1 MSSSNNLIINKS
13 KPLIGNLKIPG
24 DKSIS
29 HRSIILGALSNGELT
44 VSNFLTSDDCNAT
57 INAMRELGADISI
70 NESQVHIKGKGLFSL
85 KKPKQILDAGNSG
98 TLMRLLTGVLAVQDF
113 DSVITGDDS
122 LKKRPMGRIIK
133 PLTLCGAKIKANEN
147 KAPLSIYGTSSLNA
161 IEYNQDVASAQVK
174 SCLIL
179 AALHITGQST
189 FHEDIRTRDHT
200 ENLLEHFSC
209 EIERDANSFSLKGR
223 QKLIAKDILIGSDI
237 SSAAFFIVASLIVEG
252 SCIEM
257 HRVNMNKLRTGLV
270 TVLKNMGADIEISNV
285 KEVSNELIGNIKVR
299 HSKLK
304 SLEIKG
310 DIIPSLIDELP
321 ILFIACAAASGT
333 SKISGIEELRYK
345 ESDRIMAMEN
355 GLRAIGIGVQ
365 SSEDSIEITGGKITG
380 GKVNSYDDHRI
391 AMSFAV
397 AGLVS
402 QHSLTILETQN
413 ISTSFPTFVTI
424 LRELGVEVFEV

>member
-1 MSSSNNLIINKS
+1 MSSPNNLIINRS

-29 HRSIILGALSNGELT
+29 HRSIILGALSDGELT
-44 VSNFLTSDDCNAT
+44 ISNFLTSDDCNAT
-57 INAMRELGADISI
+57 IKAMRELGADISV
-70 NESQVHIKGKGLFSL
+70 NDNQVDIKGKGLFSL
-85 KKPKQILDAGNSG
+85 KKPKQIIDAGNSG
-98 TLMRLLTGVLAVQDF
+98 TLIRLLTGVLAVQDF

-122 LKKRPMGRIIK
+122 LKKRPMGRIIE
-133 PLTLCGAKIKANEN
+133 PLTLCGAKIKSNEY
-147 KAPLSIYGTSSLNA
+147 KAPLSIYGSCSVNP

-179 AALHITGQST
+179 SALYISGQST
-189 FHEDIRTRDHT
+189 FYEEIQTRDHT
-200 ENLLEHFSC
+200 ENLLEHLSY
-209 EIERDANSFSLKGR
+209 EINRDSNSLSLKGK
-223 QKLIAKDILIGSDI
+223 QNLIAKDIFIGSDI
-237 SSAAFFIVASLIVEG
+237 SSAAFFIVASLIVDG

-257 HRVNMNKLRTGLV
+257 RNVNINELRTGIV
-270 TVLKNMGADIEISNV
+270 TVLKGMGADIEISDI
-285 KEVSNELIGNIKVR
+285 KKVSNELLGNIRVR

-304 SLEIKG
+304 CADIKG
-310 DIIPSLIDELP
+310 EIIPSLIDELP
-321 ILFIACAAASGT
+321 ILFIACACASGI

-355 GLRAIGIGVQ
+355 GLRAIGINVH
-365 SSEDSIEITGGKITG
+365 SSKDSIEITGGKITG

-391 AMSFAV
+391 AMSFAI
-397 AGLVS
+397 AGLIS
-402 QHSLTILETQN
+402 KHSLTIKDTKN

>member
-1 MSSSNNLIINKS
+1 MSSPNNLIINRS

-29 HRSIILGALSNGELT
+29 HRSIILGALSDGELT
-44 VSNFLTSDDCNAT
+44 ISNFLTSDDCNAT
-57 INAMRELGADISI
+57 IKAMRELGADISV
-70 NESQVHIKGKGLFSL
+70 NDNQVDIKGKGLFSL
-85 KKPKQILDAGNSG
+85 KKPKQIIDAGNSG
-98 TLMRLLTGVLAVQDF
+98 TLIRLLTGVLAVQGF

-122 LKKRPMGRIIK
+122 LKKRPMGRIIE
-133 PLTLCGAKIKANEN
+133 PLTSCGAKIKSNEY
-147 KAPLSIYGTSSLNA
+147 KAPLSIYGSSSVNP

-179 AALHITGQST
+179 SALYISGQST
-189 FHEDIRTRDHT
+189 FYEEIQTRDHT
-200 ENLLEHFSC
+200 ENLLEHLSY
-209 EIERDANSFSLKGR
+209 EINRDSNSLSLKGK
-223 QKLIAKDILIGSDI
+223 QNLIAKDIFIGSDI
-237 SSAAFFIVASLIVEG
+237 SSAAFFIVASLIVDG

-257 HRVNMNKLRTGLV
+257 RNVNINALRTGIV
-270 TVLKNMGADIEISNV
+270 TVLKGMGADIEISDI
-285 KEVSNELIGNIKVR
+285 KKVSNELLGNIKVR
-299 HSKLK
+299 HTKLK
-304 SLEIKG
+304 CADIKG

-321 ILFIACAAASGT
+321 ILFIACASASGT

-355 GLRAIGIGVQ
+355 GLRAIGINVH
-365 SSEDSIEITGGKITG
+365 SSQDSIEITGGKIIG

-391 AMSFAV
+391 AMSFAI
-397 AGLVS
+397 AGLIS
-402 QHSLTILETQN
+402 QHSLTIMGTQN

>member
-1 MSSSNNLIINKS
+1 MSSPNNLIINKS

-44 VSNFLTSDDCNAT
+44 ISNFLTSDDCNAT
-57 INAMRELGADISI
+57 INAMRQLGADISVKD
-70 NESQVHIKGKGLFSL
+70 NKVHIKGKGLFSL
-85 KKPKQILDAGNSG
+85 KKPKHIINAGNSG
-98 TLMRLLTGVLAVQDF
+98 TLIRLLTGVLAVQDF
-113 DSVITGDDS
+113 DSTITGDES

-133 PLTLCGAKIKANEN
+133 PLKFCGAKIEAHEC
-147 KAPLSIYGTSSLNA
+147 KAPLSIYGSSSLNS

-179 AALHITGQST
+179 SALHISGQST
-189 FHEDIRTRDHT
+189 FYEQIQTRDHT
-200 ENLLEHFSC
+200 ENLLEYLSYK
-209 EIERDANSFSLKGR
+209 IDRDSNSLSLKGR

-237 SSAAFFIVASLIVEG
+237 SSAAFFIVAGLIVDG
-252 SCIEM
+252 SFIEM
-257 HRVNMNKLRTGLV
+257 RSVNINKFRTGIV
-270 TVLKNMGADIEISNV
+270 TVLREMGADIEISDQ
-285 KEVSNELIGNIKVR
+285 KKVSNELIGNIKIR

-304 SLEIKG
+304 CTDIKG
-310 DIIPSLIDELP
+310 EIIPSLIDELP
-321 ILFIACAAASGT
+321 ILFIACAAAAGT

-355 GLRAIGIGVQ
+355 GLRAIGINVH
-365 SSEDSIEITGGKITG
+365 SSKDSIEITGGKITG

-391 AMSFAV
+391 AMSFAI
-397 AGLVS
+397 AGLIS
-402 QHSLTILETQN
+402 HHSLTIMNTEN

-424 LRELGVEVFEV
+424 LRELGVEIFEV

>member
-1 MSSSNNLIINKS
+1 MSSPNNLIINRS

-29 HRSIILGALSNGELT
+29 HRSIILGALSDGELT
-44 VSNFLTSDDCNAT
+44 ISNFLTSDDCNAT
-57 INAMRELGADISI
+57 INAMRELGADISV
-70 NESQVHIKGKGLFSL
+70 NDNQVDIKGKGLFSL
-85 KKPKQILDAGNSG
+85 KKPKQIIDAGNSG
-98 TLMRLLTGVLAVQDF
+98 TLIRLLTGVLSVQDF

-122 LKKRPMGRIIK
+122 LKKRPMGRIIE
-133 PLTLCGAKIKANEN
+133 PLTSCGAKIKSNEY
-147 KAPLSIYGTSSLNA
+147 KAPLSIYGSSSVNP

-179 AALHITGQST
+179 SALYISGQST
-189 FHEDIRTRDHT
+189 FYEEIQTRDHT
-200 ENLLEHFSC
+200 ENLLEHLSY
-209 EIERDANSFSLKGR
+209 EINRDSNSLSLKGK
-223 QKLIAKDILIGSDI
+223 QNLIAKDIFIGSDI
-237 SSAAFFIVASLIVEG
+237 SSAAFFIVASLIVDG

-257 HRVNMNKLRTGLV
+257 RNVNINELRTGIV
-270 TVLKNMGADIEISNV
+270 TVLKGMGADIEISDI
-285 KEVSNELIGNIKVR
+285 KKVSNELLGNIRVR

-304 SLEIKG
+304 CADIKG
-310 DIIPSLIDELP
+310 EIIPSLIDELP
-321 ILFIACAAASGT
+321 ILFIACACASGI

-355 GLRAIGIGVQ
+355 GLRAIGINVH
-365 SSEDSIEITGGKITG
+365 SSKDSIEITGGKITG

-391 AMSFAV
+391 AMSFAI
-397 AGLVS
+397 AGLIS
-402 QHSLTILETQN
+402 KHSLTIKDTKN

>member
-1 MSSSNNLIINKS
+1 MSSPNNLIINRS

-29 HRSIILGALSNGELT
+29 HRSIILGALSDGELT
-44 VSNFLTSDDCNAT
+44 ISNFLTSDDCNAT
-57 INAMRELGADISI
+57 IKAMRELGADISV
-70 NESQVHIKGKGLFSL
+70 NDNQVDIKGKGLFSL
-85 KKPKQILDAGNSG
+85 KKPKQIIDAGNSG
-98 TLMRLLTGVLAVQDF
+98 TLIRLLTGVLSVQDF

-122 LKKRPMGRIIK
+122 LKKRPMGRIIE
-133 PLTLCGAKIKANEN
+133 PLTSCGAKIKSNEY
-147 KAPLSIYGTSSLNA
+147 KAPLSIYGSSSVNP

-179 AALHITGQST
+179 SALYISGQST
-189 FHEDIRTRDHT
+189 FYEEIQTRDHT
-200 ENLLEHFSC
+200 ENLLEHLSY
-209 EIERDANSFSLKGR
+209 EINRDSNSLSLKGK
-223 QKLIAKDILIGSDI
+223 QNLIAKDIFIGSDI
-237 SSAAFFIVASLIVEG
+237 SSAAFFIVASLIVDG

-257 HRVNMNKLRTGLV
+257 RNVNINELRTGIV
-270 TVLKNMGADIEISNV
+270 TVLKGMGADIEISDI
-285 KEVSNELIGNIKVR
+285 KKVSNELLGNIRVR

-304 SLEIKG
+304 CADIKG
-310 DIIPSLIDELP
+310 EIIPSLIDELP
-321 ILFIACAAASGT
+321 ILFIACACASGI

-355 GLRAIGIGVQ
+355 GLRAIGINVH
-365 SSEDSIEITGGKITG
+365 SSKDSIEITGGKIAG

-391 AMSFAV
+391 AMSFAI
-397 AGLVS
+397 AGLIS
-402 QHSLTILETQN
+402 KHSLTIKDTKN

>member
-44 VSNFLTSDDCNAT
+44 ISNFLTSDDCNAT
-57 INAMRELGADISI
+57 INAMKQLGADISVDDDK
-70 NESQVHIKGKGLFSL
+70 VHIKGKGLLSL
-85 KKPKQILDAGNSG
+85 KKPKQIIDAGNSG
-98 TLMRLLTGVLAVQDF
+98 TLIRLLTGVLAVQDF
-113 DSVITGDDS
+113 DSMITGDES
-122 LKKRPMGRIIK
+122 LKKRPMARIIE
-133 PLTLCGAKIKANEN
+133 PLTLCGAKIKADEY
-147 KAPLSIYGTSSLNA
+147 KAPLTIYGSPSLKS
-161 IEYNQDVASAQVK
+161 IQYDQSVASAQVK

-179 AALHITGQST
+179 SALYISGQST
-189 FHEDIRTRDHT
+189 FYEKVQTRDHT
-200 ENLLEHFSC
+200 ENLLEHFSYK
-209 EIERDANSFSLKGR
+209 INRDNNSFSLEGK
-223 QKLIAKDILIGSDI
+223 QELIAKDILIGSDI
-237 SSAAFFIVASLIVEG
+237 SSAAFFIVASLIVDG

-257 HRVNMNKLRTGLV
+257 RSVNINKFRTGII
-270 TVLKNMGADIEISNV
+270 TVLKEMGADIEISGV
-285 KEVSNELIGNIKVR
+285 KNVSNEVIGNIKVR

-304 SLEIKG
+304 CVDIRG

-355 GLRAIGIGVQ
+355 GLKAIGINVQ
-365 SSEDSIEITGGKITG
+365 SSKDSIEITGGDITG
-380 GKVNSYDDHRI
+380 GRVNSYDDHRI

-397 AGLVS
+397 AGLIS
-402 QHSLTILETQN
+402 QYSLTIMDTQN

>member
-1 MSSSNNLIINKS
+1 MSSPNNLIINRS

-29 HRSIILGALSNGELT
+29 HRSIILGALSDGELT
-44 VSNFLTSDDCNAT
+44 ISNFLTSDDCNAT
-57 INAMRELGADISI
+57 IKAMRELGADISV
-70 NESQVHIKGKGLFSL
+70 NDNQVDIKGKGLFSL
-85 KKPKQILDAGNSG
+85 KKPKQIIDAGNSG
-98 TLMRLLTGVLAVQDF
+98 TLIRLLTGVLAVQDF

-122 LKKRPMGRIIK
+122 LKKRPMGRIIE
-133 PLTLCGAKIKANEN
+133 PLTSCGAKIKSNEY
-147 KAPLSIYGTSSLNA
+147 KAPLSIYGSSNVNP

-179 AALHITGQST
+179 SALYISGQST
-189 FHEDIRTRDHT
+189 FYEEIQTRDHT
-200 ENLLEHFSC
+200 ENLLEHLNY
-209 EIERDANSFSLKGR
+209 EINRDSNSLSLKGK
-223 QKLIAKDILIGSDI
+223 QNLIAKDIFIGSDI
-237 SSAAFFIVASLIVEG
+237 SSAAFFIVASLIVDG

-257 HRVNMNKLRTGLV
+257 RNVNINELRTGIV
-270 TVLKNMGADIEISNV
+270 TVLIGMGADIEISDI
-285 KEVSNELIGNIKVR
+285 KKVSNELLGNIRVR

-304 SLEIKG
+304 CADIKG
-310 DIIPSLIDELP
+310 EIIPSLIDELP
-321 ILFIACAAASGT
+321 ILFIACACASGI

-355 GLRAIGIGVQ
+355 GLRAIGINVH
-365 SSEDSIEITGGKITG
+365 SSKDSIEITGGKITG

-391 AMSFAV
+391 AMSFAI
-397 AGLVS
+397 AGLIS
-402 QHSLTILETQN
+402 KHSLTIKDTKN

>member
-44 VSNFLTSDDCNAT
+44 ISNFLTSDDCSAT
-57 INAMRELGADISI
+57 IKAMRELGADISI
-70 NESQVHIKGKGLFSL
+70 NDNQVYIKGKGLFSL
-85 KKPKQILDAGNSG
+85 KKPKQIIDAGNSG
-98 TLMRLLTGVLAVQDF
+98 TLIRLLTGVLAVQDF
-113 DSVITGDDS
+113 DSMITGDDS

-133 PLTLCGAKIKANEN
+133 PLTSYGAKIKSNEY
-147 KAPLSIYGTSSLNA
+147 KAPLSIYGSSTVNP
-161 IEYNQDVASAQVK
+161 IKYDQDVASAQVK

-179 AALHITGQST
+179 SALYISGEST
-189 FHEDIRTRDHT
+189 FYEQIQTRDHT
-200 ENLLEHFSC
+200 ENLLEHLSY
-209 EIERDANSFSLKGR
+209 EIHRDSNFISLNGK
-223 QKLIAKDILIGSDI
+223 QKLIAKDIFIGSDI
-237 SSAAFFIVASLIVEG
+237 SSAAFFIVASLIVDG
-252 SCIEM
+252 SSIEM
-257 HRVNMNKLRTGLV
+257 RNVNINRLRTGIV
-270 TVLKNMGADIEISNV
+270 TVLKGMGADIEISDI
-285 KEVSNELIGNIKVR
+285 KKVSNEFLGNIKVR

-304 SLEIKG
+304 CADIKG

-321 ILFIACAAASGT
+321 ILFIACASASGT

-355 GLRAIGIGVQ
+355 GLRAIGINVH
-365 SSEDSIEITGGKITG
+365 SSKDSIEITGGKITG

-391 AMSFAV
+391 AMSFAI
-397 AGLVS
+397 AGLIS
-402 QHSLTILETQN
+402 QHSLTIMDTQN
-413 ISTSFPTFVTI
+413 IATSFPNFVTI

>member
-1 MSSSNNLIINKS
+1 MSSPNNLIINRS

-29 HRSIILGALSNGELT
+29 HRSIILGALSDGELT
-44 VSNFLTSDDCNAT
+44 ISNFLTSDDCNAT
-57 INAMRELGADISI
+57 IKAMRELGADISV
-70 NESQVHIKGKGLFSL
+70 NDNQVDIKGKGLYSL
-85 KKPKQILDAGNSG
+85 KKPKQIIDAGNSG
-98 TLMRLLTGVLAVQDF
+98 TLIRLLTGVLAVQDF

-122 LKKRPMGRIIK
+122 LKKRPMGRIIE
-133 PLTLCGAKIKANEN
+133 PLTSCGAKIKSNEY
-147 KAPLSIYGTSSLNA
+147 KAPLSIYGSSNVNP

-179 AALHITGQST
+179 SALYISGQST
-189 FHEDIRTRDHT
+189 FYEEIQTRDHT
-200 ENLLEHFSC
+200 ENLLEHLNY
-209 EIERDANSFSLKGR
+209 EINRDSNSLSLKGK
-223 QKLIAKDILIGSDI
+223 QNLIAKDIFIGSDI
-237 SSAAFFIVASLIVEG
+237 SSAAFFIVASLIVDG

-257 HRVNMNKLRTGLV
+257 RNVNINELRTGIV
-270 TVLKNMGADIEISNV
+270 TVLIGMGADIEISDI
-285 KEVSNELIGNIKVR
+285 KKVSNELLGNIRVR

-304 SLEIKG
+304 CADIKG
-310 DIIPSLIDELP
+310 EIIPSLIDELP
-321 ILFIACAAASGT
+321 ILFIACACASGI

-355 GLRAIGIGVQ
+355 GLRAIGINVH
-365 SSEDSIEITGGKITG
+365 SSKDSIEITGGKITG

-391 AMSFAV
+391 AMSFAI
-397 AGLVS
+397 AGLIS
-402 QHSLTILETQN
+402 QHSLTIMNTEN

>member
-1 MSSSNNLIINKS
+1 MSSPNNLIINRS

-29 HRSIILGALSNGELT
+29 HRSIILGALSDGELT
-44 VSNFLTSDDCNAT
+44 ISNFLTSDDCNAT
-57 INAMRELGADISI
+57 IKAMRELGADISV
-70 NESQVHIKGKGLFSL
+70 NDNQVDIKGKGLFSL
-85 KKPKQILDAGNSG
+85 KKPKQIIDAGNSG
-98 TLMRLLTGVLAVQDF
+98 TLIRLLTGVLAVQDF

-122 LKKRPMGRIIK
+122 LKKRPMGRIIE
-133 PLTLCGAKIKANEN
+133 PLTLCGAKIKSNEY
-147 KAPLSIYGTSSLNA
+147 KAPLSIYGSCSVNP

-179 AALHITGQST
+179 SALYISGQST
-189 FHEDIRTRDHT
+189 FYEEIQTRDHT
-200 ENLLEHFSC
+200 ENLLEHLSY
-209 EIERDANSFSLKGR
+209 EINRDSNSLSLKGK
-223 QKLIAKDILIGSDI
+223 QNLTAKDIFIGSDI
-237 SSAAFFIVASLIVEG
+237 SSAAFFIVASLIVDG

-257 HRVNMNKLRTGLV
+257 RDVNINELRTGIV
-270 TVLKNMGADIEISNV
+270 TVLKGMGADIEISDI
-285 KEVSNELIGNIKVR
+285 KKVSNELLGNIRVR

-304 SLEIKG
+304 CADIKG
-310 DIIPSLIDELP
+310 EIIPSLIDELP
-321 ILFIACAAASGT
+321 ILFIACACASGI

-355 GLRAIGIGVQ
+355 GLRAIGINVH
-365 SSEDSIEITGGKITG
+365 SSKDSIEITGGKITG

-391 AMSFAV
+391 AMSFAI
-397 AGLVS
+397 AGLIS
-402 QHSLTILETQN
+402 KHSLTIKDTKN

>member
-1 MSSSNNLIINKS
+1 MSSPNNLIINKS

-44 VSNFLTSDDCNAT
+44 VSNFLTSDDCIAT
-57 INAMRELGADISI
+57 INAMRELGADIFI

-85 KKPKQILDAGNSG
+85 KKPKQVLDAGNSG

-161 IEYNQDVASAQVK
+161 IEYNQDIASAQVK

-200 ENLLEHFSC
+200 ENLLEHFSY
-209 EIERDANSFSLKGR
+209 EIERDADSFSLKGR

-257 HRVNMNKLRTGLV
+257 RKVNMNKFRTGLV

-304 SLEIKG
+304 SVEIKG

-333 SKISGIEELRYK
+333 SKISGIGELRYK

-355 GLRAIGIGVQ
+355 GLRAIGIDVQ

-380 GKVNSYDDHRI
+380 GRVNSYDDHRI

-402 QHSLTILETQN
+402 HHSLTILETQN
-413 ISTSFPTFVTI
+413 ITTSFPTFVTI

>member
-1 MSSSNNLIINKS
+1 MSSPNNLIINKS

-29 HRSIILGALSNGELT
+29 HRSIILGSLSNGVLT
-44 VSNFLTSDDCNAT
+44 VSNFLNSDDCNAT
-57 INAMRELGADISI
+57 ISAMRELGAEI
-70 NESQVHIKGKGLFSL
+70 NVNDNQVHIKGKGLFSL
-85 KKPKQILDAGNSG
+85 KQPKKIIDAGNSG
-98 TLMRLLTGVLAVQDF
+98 TLIRLLTGVLAVQDF
-113 DSVITGDDS
+113 DSMITGDDS

-133 PLTLCGAKIKANEN
+133 PLTLCGAKIEANEY
-147 KAPLSIYGTSSLNA
+147 KAPLSIHGTSSLNP
-161 IEYNQDVASAQVK
+161 IEYDQDVASAQVK

-179 AALHITGQST
+179 SALHISGQSK
-189 FHEDIRTRDHT
+189 FHEEIQTRDHT
-200 ENLLEHFSC
+200 ENLLEHFSY
-209 EIERDANSFSLKGR
+209 EINRDSNSFSLKGR

-237 SSAAFFIVASLIVEG
+237 SSAAFFIVASLIVDG

-257 HRVNMNKLRTGLV
+257 RSVNVNKFRTGLI
-270 TVLKNMGADIEISNV
+270 TVLKKMGADIEITNI
-285 KEVSNELIGNIKVR
+285 KEVSNEPIGNIKVR

-304 SLEIKG
+304 CITIKG
-310 DIIPSLIDELP
+310 EVIPSLIDELP

-355 GLRAIGIGVQ
+355 GLRAIGIDVR
-365 SSEDSIEITGGKITG
+365 SSKDSIEITGGKIVG
-380 GKVNSYDDHRI
+380 GKISSYDDHRI
-391 AMSFAV
+391 AMSFAI
-397 AGLVS
+397 AGLIS
-402 QHSLTILETQN
+402 QHSLTIMNTQN

>member
-1 MSSSNNLIINKS
+1 MSSPNNLIINRS

-29 HRSIILGALSNGELT
+29 HRSIILGALSDGELT
-44 VSNFLTSDDCNAT
+44 ISNFLTSDDCNAT
-57 INAMRELGADISI
+57 IKAMRELGADISV
-70 NESQVHIKGKGLFSL
+70 NDNQVDIKGKGLYSL
-85 KKPKQILDAGNSG
+85 KKPKQIIDAGNSG
-98 TLMRLLTGVLAVQDF
+98 TLIRLLTGVLSVQDF

-122 LKKRPMGRIIK
+122 LKKRPMGRIIE
-133 PLTLCGAKIKANEN
+133 PLTSCGAKIKSNEY
-147 KAPLSIYGTSSLNA
+147 KAPLSIYGSCSVNP

-179 AALHITGQST
+179 SALYISGQST
-189 FHEDIRTRDHT
+189 FYEEIQTRDHT
-200 ENLLEHFSC
+200 ENLLEHLSY
-209 EIERDANSFSLKGR
+209 EINRDSNSLSLKGK
-223 QKLIAKDILIGSDI
+223 QNLIAKDIFIGSDI
-237 SSAAFFIVASLIVEG
+237 SSAAFFIVASLIVDG

-257 HRVNMNKLRTGLV
+257 RNVNINESRTGIV
-270 TVLKNMGADIEISNV
+270 TVLKGMGADIEISDI
-285 KEVSNELIGNIKVR
+285 KKVSNELLGNIRVR

-304 SLEIKG
+304 CADIKG
-310 DIIPSLIDELP
+310 EIIPSLIDELP
-321 ILFIACAAASGT
+321 ILFIACACASGI

-355 GLRAIGIGVQ
+355 GLRAIGINVH
-365 SSEDSIEITGGKITG
+365 SSKDSIEITGGKITG

-391 AMSFAV
+391 AMSFAI
-397 AGLVS
+397 AGLIS
-402 QHSLTILETQN
+402 KHSLTIKDTKN